1 MLILDSFEIKNSDKI
16 EKLIMENAH
25 ADRTRTS
32 ALIDLHNYGKIYQPY
47 YEKSVNETEIPF
59 LWTTMQYDIHTNIKR
74 FIKEDFDIVDLW
86 AMTFENGEG
95 VTPHDHTY
103 GTTPDMERR
112 KIDYTAVY
120 YLKTEQDCAEIFFP
134 DEGLRLQP
142 KVNQFIMFDANMK
155 HGVEP
160 SISDKVDRISISMDI
175 VKK

>member
-1 MLILDSFEIKNSDKI
+1 
-16 EKLIMENAH
+16 
-25 ADRTRTS
+25 
-32 ALIDLHNYGKIYQPY
+32 
-47 YEKSVNETEIPF
+47 
-59 LWTTMQYDIHTNIKR
+59 MQYDIHTNIKR

-103 GTTPDMERR
+103 GTNPDNKPR

-120 YLKTEQDCAEIFFP
+120 YLKTTEECGEIFFP
-134 DEGLRLQP
+134 YEGIRLQP

-160 SISDKVDRISISMDI
+160 SISNKVDRISISMDI